1 MTGDAVPPEASQ
13 AEPAYWT
20 RLKLLFHGAIEQ
32 PAATRLEWLAHA
44 AAGDATLRA
53 HVERLLLSYEGI
65 GDFLEEPAT
74 VDLAELLAAESPAPE
89 PDDARGKRQD
99 GHAGATDTH
108 GGDEPRWQPGDR
120 VGHYTI
126 LEPLGH
132 GGMGV
137 VHLAQDER
145 LGRRVALK
153 ALPFAIARRPDLRER
168 LRREAR
174 AAATIAH
181 PAVATVYALEEI
193 DDHLFLAS
201 EYVRG
206 RSLRRLIDEGPV
218 ALPLA
223 LRIATSVAGGLA
235 AAHAAG
241 IIHRDLKPENIVVGE
256 DGVAKIVD
264 FGIAFIERDDGPRLT
279 GSRHAVGTPAYM
291 APEQLLGLPVDA
303 RTDIYAF
310 GVVLEEMLLGRHPL
324 ATAASRGTGR
334 DAARSEAGAA
344 ARPGTGA
351 ATLAALAAR
360 CAQPAPEARYASA
373 RALLADLSR
382 TSVEP
387 DAFATPNT
395 PAPLAPVD
403 ERPHAT
409 KRADVPS
416 AAARPRW
423 WWEFHQSAVALAY
436 SAILLPL
443 WVARGQIGGL
453 PGRAIFAIGTGAVI
467 VAAFIRCHL
476 WFTSRFYPQELT
488 WVRARVGGWIRTAD
502 WTFVAALGLGAVL
515 LRERSAIDFV
525 LLACAIGAAVAFLVI
540 EPVTARAAFGDG
552 PAGHS
557 AE

>member
-1 MTGDAVPPEASQ
+1 MTGDAVPADASQ
-13 AEPAYWT
+13 AHPAYWT
-20 RLKLLFHGAIEQ
+20 RLKSLFQGAIEQ
-32 PAATRLEWLAHA
+32 PAATRREWLTHA
-44 AAGDATLRA
+44 SAGDAALLA
-53 HVERLLLSYEGI
+53 HVERLLVSYEGI
-65 GDFLEEPAT
+65 GDFLEGSAS
-74 VDLAELLAAESPAPE
+74 VDLADLLAAKSPAPE
-89 PDDARGKRQD
+89 PDDGSGERD
-99 GHAGATDTH
+99 GGHDEAADSDSDGD
-108 GGDEPRWQPGDR
+108 DEPRWRPGER
-120 VGHYTI
+120 VGHYLI
-126 LEPLGH
+126 VEALGR

-145 LGRRVALK
+145 LGRPVALK
-153 ALPFAIARRPDLRER
+153 ALPFAIAGRPGLRER

-181 PAVATVYALEEI
+181 PAVATVFALEEI
-193 DDHLFLAS
+193 DDHLFLVS

-206 RSLRRLIDEGPV
+206 RSLRRLIDEGPLTP
-218 ALPLA
+218 ALA
-223 LRIATSVAGGLA
+223 RRIATSVAGGLA
-235 AAHAAG
+235 ASHAAG
-241 IIHRDLKPENIVVGE
+241 VIHRDLKPDNIVVGE

-324 ATAASRGTGR
+324 ATAAASGTGR
-334 DAARSEAGAA
+334 AATHRAAGARSGSGA
-344 ARPGTGA
+344 T
-351 ATLAALAAR
+351 TLAALAAR

-373 RALLADLSR
+373 QELLADLSR
-382 TSVEP
+382 ASIEP
-387 DAFATPNT
+387 DGSA
-395 PAPLAPVD
+395 APDTLAPPARVD
-403 ERPHAT
+403 GGSLAAEGAR
-409 KRADVPS
+409 VPS

-436 SAILLPL
+436 TAILVPL

-488 WVRARVGGWIRTAD
+488 WVRARVRGWIRAAD
-502 WTFVAALGLGAVL
+502 WTFVTTLGLGAL
-515 LRERSAIDFV
+515 LLAERSPIDVV

-540 EPVTARAAFGDG
+540 EPVTVRAAFGDA
-552 PAGHS
+552 PPRDS
-557 AE
+557 TP